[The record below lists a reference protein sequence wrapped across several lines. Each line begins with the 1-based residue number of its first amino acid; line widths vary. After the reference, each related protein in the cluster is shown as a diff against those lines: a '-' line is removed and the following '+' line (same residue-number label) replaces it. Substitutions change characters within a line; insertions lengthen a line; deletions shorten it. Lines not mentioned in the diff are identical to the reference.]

1 MKKKHV
7 LLSILILI
15 YLVGFLLCKF
25 YFAQGMP
32 MESYTAAWL
41 FRYSFM
47 YTWIIVI
54 LFAVFNKPFTAI
66 STTIGCFL
74 GIVIGDI
81 LGEWI
86 RTVRIEKVEVMIQSG
101 IEVSKEVEAQAH
113 YHFGVFPIWFSVII
127 LLLIVGLIV
136 DQMLKHKVCL

>member
-1 MKKKHV
+1 MKKKYV
-7 LLSILILI
+7 LLSILTWS
-15 YLVGFLLCKF
+15 YLVGYILCKF
-25 YFAQGMP
+25 YFAQGKP

-41 FRYSFM
+41 FRHSFM

-81 LGEWI
+81 LGEWV
-86 RTVRIEKVEVMIQSG
+86 RTVRIEKVEVMIKSG
-101 IEVSKEVEAQAH
+101 IEVSKEVEAKAY
-113 YHFGVFPIWFSVII
+113 YHFGVFPIWFSVIF
-127 LLLIVGLIV
+127 LLLILGFIV
-136 DQMLKHKVCL
+136 DQILKQKVCP